1 MIEFDENG
9 FALASGEITV
19 YCTDNNGIYSHS
31 TIEYV
36 SEGGS
41 LASGSYLEEPPQAK
55 QGFVIVREEN
65 GWTYQADHRGTYYSK
80 ETGEKVEHTAL
91 GELPDNLTA
100 LAPLTEPCKWNGTEW
115 VKDEVKI
122 ANNFTTTQTHLIANI
137 DEHAAKIYST
147 WTRFESEYRE
157 RQAAAEAFKA
167 ANYGGECSRYIS
179 DFAQRARLDNKT
191 ATNLILTQAA
201 GLEKLQVELANQRMR
216 KYELKAPNLTLEQ
229 LQSIYDDIIKQ
240 MDNLM
245 EAYQNG

>member
-1 MIEFDENG
+1 MTMYFKDGFFDDSYGGFVPEGAVEISQDKYIELLNG
-9 FALASGEITV
+9 QAQGKQI
-19 YCTDNNGIYSHS
+19 
-31 TIEYV
+31 V
-36 SEGGS
+36 SN
-41 LASGSYLEEPPQAK
+41 K
-55 QGFVIVREEN
+55 QGKPVLIELQPSPAHELN
-65 GWTYQADHRGTYYSK
+65 LDTLSWEISA
-80 ETGEKVEHTAL
+80 EKQTAL
-91 GELPDNLTA
+91 
-100 LAPLTEPCKWNGTEW
+100 LAE
-115 VKDEVKI
+115 
-122 ANNFTTTQTHLIANI
+122 TQTRLIANI

-157 RQAAAEAFKA
+157 RQTAAEGFKS
-167 ANYGGECSRYIS
+167 ANYEGECSRYIS

-229 LQSIYDDIIKQ
+229 LQSIHDDIIKQ